1 MELDAA
7 KKCFS
12 HIKDCDLK
20 IDVFVSDR
28 HKGIAKWIRQSEK
41 STDHYNDIWHVN
53 KSINKKVFKASKEKG
68 CEVLKDWLTGIRSH
82 LYWCVQSTRLGYAE
96 LITAKWK
103 STVRHIANK
112 HEDHPDDLF
121 PKCVHDSDLEDREWI
136 KMGKICSNRI
146 CNYSRSRNQTFSKC
160 QGESTWYDLS
170 QTNYIM

>member
-41 STDHYNDIWHVN
+41 STDHYNDVWHVN

-121 PKCVHDSDLEDREWI
+121 PKCAHDSDLEDREWI

-146 CNYSRSRNQTFSKC
+146 CNY
-160 QGESTWYDLS
+160 
-170 QTNYIM
+170 